1 MASGHGKA
9 LFFLALCVATGRPQR
24 PEGKERRGRN
34 PNPNPNLET
43 LFLFSRILPSLH
55 VTLLNVPLITPHDK
69 RGTSACRRA
78 APFDSF
84 YEQMLYAF
92 HVRWRHKL
100 FAWLVVLV
108 QMGQSALRK
117 RNADVLRIRKG
128 IRQNVEN
135 APFSLHLV
143 ILNKMSGT

>member
-1 MASGHGKA
+1 MCGNWQATKTGGEGIGA
-9 LFFLALCVATGRPQR
+9 EGTLTLTLTCLAW
-24 PEGKERRGRN
+24 
-34 PNPNPNLET
+34 ET

-108 QMGQSALRK
+108 QMGQSALQK